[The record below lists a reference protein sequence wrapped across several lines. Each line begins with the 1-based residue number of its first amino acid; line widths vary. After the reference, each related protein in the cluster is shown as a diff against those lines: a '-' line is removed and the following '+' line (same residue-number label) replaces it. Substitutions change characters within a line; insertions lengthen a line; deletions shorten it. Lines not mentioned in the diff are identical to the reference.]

1 MAFTTG
7 MTRSLCMN
15 TESFASSLAVVC
27 ALLSKDRKVC
37 VSVTK
42 CLEKMWLHD
51 DDVKLT
57 EFTLSRLR
65 PISVS
70 LNLGSE

>member
-1 MAFTTG
+1 
-7 MTRSLCMN
+7 MN

-37 VSVTK
+37 DSVTE
-42 CLEKMWLHD
+42 CLKKMWVHE

-57 EFTLSRLR
+57 EFTLSCLR
-65 PISVS
+65 PI
-70 LNLGSE
+70 

>member
-1 MAFTTG
+1 
-7 MTRSLCMN
+7 MN

-27 ALLSKDRKVC
+27 ALLSKDWKVC
-37 VSVTK
+37 VSVTE

-57 EFTLSRLR
+57 EFTPLHFSQF
-65 PISVS
+65 
-70 LNLGSE
+70 